1 MQDFFSNMLT
11 NSGVQV
17 RGNKLGLFYAFIS
30 CYLFQYCSGSLWASA
45 QRARVNSL
53 YVFFS
58 IRVLYFCTYPYIKM
72 RC

>member
-45 QRARVNSL
+45 QRARDDFWCL
-53 YVFFS
+53 FFVDWLAY
-58 IRVLYFCTYPYIKM
+58 RM